1 MARVNF
7 WNNCAAQNRSSHV
20 VLVRPIKRTGSSSF
34 QDRDTA
40 GNNREDFNRVTWQH
54 VVIVWVTPAPPG
66 RAIKL
71 YISCFWTSVFCQ
83 PASAAE
89 NNRYSTERM
98 RSPCHRG
105 SIALARRQRLRRP
118 HLRKGNT
125 ATLCATLCH
134 TCAKATRHSSIPQS
148 FPVITRTHNLPLN
161 HKRCGIPQ
169 ETNGSVPSERSLR

>member
-105 SIALARRQRLRRP
+105 SIALARRQRLRPHLRHTVPHCGSVVHCVP

-125 ATLCATLCH
+125 AFIDSAEFSGYH
-134 TCAKATRHSSIPQS
+134 TDT
-148 FPVITRTHNLPLN
+148 
-161 HKRCGIPQ
+161 
-169 ETNGSVPSERSLR
+169 